1 MRIKGNTF
9 VVTGGASGMGEATVH
24 ELVRLGANV
33 AIFDIQG
40 EKVAALAKTL
50 GDQAFN
56 PGVVDVTSEQQVKS
70 AIEATVARFG
80 KLAGAINCG
89 GILTIGK
96 IINPENPDAALNLA
110 DLEDV
115 LRVNVIGTLNVC
127 KQVANVLAGQEPY
140 NKDGERGV
148 LINTTSVAWDDGQVG
163 QVAYAAAKGG
173 IYSVSLPMAR
183 DLAPYGVR
191 VMAIAPGC
199 FQTPMVA
206 AAKELPNF
214 TLAEMAAASSGLVF
228 PKRFGQAPE
237 FAQLVVQIVENVM
250 LNGSVIRLDGG
261 VRLK

>member
-33 AIFDIQG
+33 A
-40 EKVAALAKTL
+40 
-50 GDQAFN
+50 
-56 PGVVDVTSEQQVKS
+56 
-70 AIEATVARFG
+70 
-80 KLAGAINCG
+80 
-89 GILTIGK
+89 

-140 NKDGERGV
+140 NKDGRFDARFLCLDCSSPTTRSSAYSLISTIPGERGV
-148 LINTTSVAWDDGQVG
+148 LINTTSIAWDDGQVG

-214 TLAEMAAASSGLVF
+214 TLAEMAAASSGLMF